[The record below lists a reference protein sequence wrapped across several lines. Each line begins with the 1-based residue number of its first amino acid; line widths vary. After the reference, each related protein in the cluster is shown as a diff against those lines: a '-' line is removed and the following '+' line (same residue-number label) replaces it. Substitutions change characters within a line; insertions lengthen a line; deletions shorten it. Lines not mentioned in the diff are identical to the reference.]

1 MRVRAFRV
9 CELVS
14 TDWRRL
20 GSNLILDTVLD
31 FFFDTSCFVVGKFL
45 MADFVAEEDKLFI
58 DATASLATTA
68 QVLMVAIH
76 LLTTGEA

>member
-1 MRVRAFRV
+1 
-9 CELVS
+9 
-14 TDWRRL
+14 
-20 GSNLILDTVLD
+20 
-31 FFFDTSCFVVGKFL
+31 